1 MKKFRKVIAAIS
13 GVAIAFGYI
22 FAKEAP
28 EIWGPRIFI
37 GILFGAGVAVS
48 MIRNPERISR
58 NYLMFLLAPLL
69 AGFIAWIAICES
81 TRLLQI
87 LIWAMFFFAS
97 QVAFFLQRGQSKIT
111 GIDGNFQ

>member
-1 MKKFRKVIAAIS
+1 MKERRKVIAAIS
-13 GVAIAFGYI
+13 GVAIALGYI

-28 EIWGPRIFI
+28 EIWGPRIYI
-37 GILFGAGVAVS
+37 GIIFGAGVAVS
-48 MIRNPERISR
+48 MIRNPEKISR

-87 LIWAMFFFAS
+87 FIWAIFFFSS
-97 QVAFFLQRGQSKIT
+97 QVAFFLSPSWCPKDKTSHHPQ
-111 GIDGNFQ
+111 